1 MPTIRDLPYL
11 ISALSIVTILAL
23 AQQQTGT
30 RRIPQFENDDVR
42 VWKSI
47 ITPRQPL
54 SMHRHDH
61 PRAIIALAGGSLRV
75 VKQSG
80 KSQTV
85 TWETGSAYWLPADPP
100 GEIHADVN
108 EGERSIEV
116 MVVELKKSSQ

>member
-1 MPTIRDLPYL
+1 MPTMRDLPYL

-61 PRAIIALAGGSLRV
+61 PRAIIALAGGSF
-75 VKQSG
+75 
-80 KSQTV
+80 
-85 TWETGSAYWLPADPP
+85 WLLNSDF
-100 GEIHADVN
+100 
-108 EGERSIEV
+108 
-116 MVVELKKSSQ
+116 